1 MATFR
6 QQVVELLKC
15 NDETNDPEAYPY
27 KSAAD
32 VVSDLL
38 ELVEL
43 YTPTVAAVR
52 IVVTPDNDPDLSYLG
67 EYTMRVADVDTDHY
81 TVIDRDRENGFHQPG
96 SMRFFVSSFNYV
108 DETPEDREK
117 YARQDFERME
127 AYCRDEWRMVGV
139 YVEADVT
146 MPGDGPRTLDSG
158 GIGGVESDCGEDCIR
173 ETAADVIEDLRAA
186 LATLGVEDFSKLE
199 DVDTIQ
205 IVERFS

>member
-15 NDETNDPEAYPY
+15 NDETNDPETYPY
-27 KSAAD
+27 KSAGD

-43 YTPTVAAVR
+43 YTPTVTAAR
-52 IVVTPDNDPDLSYLG
+52 IVVVPDNDPDLSYLG
-67 EYTMRVADVDTDHY
+67 EYTMRVADVDTDKY
-81 TVIDRDRENGFHQPG
+81 TVIDRDEENGFHQPG
-96 SMRFFVSSFNYV
+96 SMRFFVSSFNYE

-127 AYCRDEWRMVGV
+127 AYHRGDWWTVEI

-146 MPGDGPRTLDSG
+146 MPGDGPRTLKSG
-158 GIGGVESDCGEDCIR
+158 GIWEIESDSGEGYIR
-173 ETAADVIEDLRAA
+173 ETAGDEIVDLRTA
-186 LATLGVEDFSKLE
+186 LVTLGVEDFSKLE
-199 DVDTIQ
+199 DVETIQ